1 MYAIF
6 ICAAWATFLFFC
18 IGLKVSFSHLS
29 KRKKD
34 TFGILVCG
42 IYCFPLESPGQLPGY
57 VGMQGIRLLFLFW
70 THKRF
75 DFLDRNAWIEAS
87 DNSGTILKKAKK
99 TGTTISGVVFKV
111 ENDIAFTMV
120 FGSVLLFIVWKIFEI
135 PVLCKSSLFRLLL
148 FHRLIVRD
156 RSMIVC
162 D

>member
-1 MYAIF
+1 
-6 ICAAWATFLFFC
+6 
-18 IGLKVSFSHLS
+18 
-29 KRKKD
+29 
-34 TFGILVCG
+34 
-42 IYCFPLESPGQLPGY
+42 
-57 VGMQGIRLLFLFW
+57 MQGIRLLFLFW